1 MVYSYQVIKFQT
13 ISFVQG
19 IHWSQSVGDKGI
31 LYKSIKDPYSK
42 LIVQSPNGSKKLYHV
57 PKDRTVVVTN
67 DIIHFLGESSWILF
81 LIPKFTKL
89 NLYHQ
94 FSAKILLE
102 LNKKVFGN
110 IITQEIIGSEPSITE
125 IKINFKREYRR
136 SFRTT
141 KNLWKTYQH

>member
-42 LIVQSPNGSKKLYHV
+42 LIVQSLNGSKKLYHV

-67 DIIHFLGESSWILF
+67 DTIHFLGES
-81 LIPKFTKL
+81 
-89 NLYHQ
+89 
-94 FSAKILLE
+94 A
-102 LNKKVFGN
+102 
-110 IITQEIIGSEPSITE
+110 
-125 IKINFKREYRR
+125 
-136 SFRTT
+136 
-141 KNLWKTYQH
+141 